1 MMSSVSFY
9 AQKESGHLDRSISDI
24 FEEVL
29 PSIQSIIDRFSSVL
43 SSKRVMV
50 RAERAKHTD
59 AETLLHLSA
68 HSEKLRYVQGN
79 RIVPSE
85 VLSKEFYDDIH
96 SYENRFLMTLLKR
109 ALVFLNDRIEYIQAN
124 LPLFHALQA
133 SFAFGDQRLQILW
146 KRPVDSL
153 QLEKDL
159 ERLKKLRST
168 VVALGQ
174 KPLMKALLGS
184 PEIVL
189 PLAPT
194 NLLRLDP
201 DYKKAVELWDYIHA
215 YRSMGVLYDA
225 ERGENLLSPEDM
237 DEFRSILQIFERK
250 LRTFER
256 TSSSSAHELFQPM
269 STFSLEHETLDGGR
283 FFYASFRSFLKQEE
297 MQKQVSIETDLAERG
312 AKSIDSYQRRRTAA
326 FREVYAGPAME
337 SQQCNDCIKALRREK
352 KGGRKNETR

>member
-1 MMSSVSFY
+1 MMNNISLY
-9 AQKESGHLDRSISDI
+9 AQKESGHLDESISCA
-24 FEEVL
+24 FEETL
-29 PSIQSIIDRFSSVL
+29 PSIQAILDRFSSVL

-68 HSEKLRYVQGN
+68 HSDKLRYVQGN

-109 ALVFLNDRIEYIQAN
+109 SLVFLDDRIEYIQAN

-133 SFAFGDQRLQILW
+133 SFAFGDQQLQILW
-146 KRPVDSL
+146 KRPIDSF

-159 ERLKKLRST
+159 DRLKELRSM
-168 VVALGQ
+168 VFSLGQ

-184 PEIVL
+184 PEIIL

-201 DYKKAVELWDYIHA
+201 DYKKAVDLWNYIHT

-225 ERGENLLSPEDM
+225 ERGENLLDPEDI
-237 DEFRSILQIFERK
+237 DEFRSILQAFERK
-250 LRTFER
+250 LRAFKY
-256 TSSSSAHELFQPM
+256 TSSSSSHELFQPA
-269 STFSLEHETLDGGR
+269 STFSLEHETLEGGR
-283 FFYASFRSFLKQEE
+283 FFYASFRRFLEQGE
-297 MQKQVSIETDLAERG
+297 MKKQVSFETDLAERG
-312 AKSIDSYQRRRTAA
+312 AKSIDSYQRRRTASSY
-326 FREVYAGPAME
+326 EVYVGPAME
-337 SQQCNDCIKALRREK
+337 SQQCHEHIKALRREK
-352 KGGRKNETR
+352 KGGRKNAAR